1 MRGQGGPEE
10 LHSATEQLCCDY
22 AWKDPHLLS
31 KEANR
36 LLVRADGEQAGWLHL
51 LLGCVHYDLRHRE
64 QAEAHRRAA
73 FRLGQEVNNGEI
85 VAWSFEMSAW
95 FALTQG
101 RLDEVAAYAEA
112 GKRAAPNSSVAV
124 QLCAQAAKAAA
135 RMGETGDLRKI
146 LDEGYRLLGQHQN
159 PERPENHFVVEPG
172 KWDSYALDCF
182 TVVGEDKLA
191 EEHAREVLKTAA
203 KSPMRASEAHLALA
217 TVALRRGDIE
227 GAAEWVH
234 TALAAPR
241 KSLDHLGMLTAELVR
256 EVHERYPGDPAA
268 RLITEPIEHR

>member
-1 MRGQGGPEE
+1 MRGQGVPDE
-10 LHSATEQLCCDY
+10 LHNAIEQLCCDY
-22 AWKDPHLLS
+22 AWKDPHQLRA
-31 KEANR
+31 EANQ
-36 LLVRADGEQAGWLHL
+36 LLTRATREQAGWLHL
-51 LLGCVHYDLRHRE
+51 LLGCVHYDLGQRSE
-64 QAEAHRRAA
+64 AEANRRAA
-73 FRLGQEVNNGEI
+73 FHLGQEANHGEI

-101 RLDEVAAYAEA
+101 RLEEVAAHAEA

-135 RMGETGDLRKI
+135 RMGQTGDLKKI
-146 LDEGYRLLGQHQN
+146 LDEGYRLLGRHQN
-159 PERPENHFVVEPG
+159 PERPENHFVVEPT
-172 KWDSYALDCF
+172 KWHSYALDCF
-182 TVVGEDKLA
+182 TVVGEDKKA
-191 EEHAREVLKTAA
+191 EEHAREVLKTSE

-227 GAAEWVH
+227 GAAERVH